1 MLLRLDAH
9 NKLRAL
15 WVSFDSLNQK
25 ICEKEKMDIL
35 KLKATTLDWVPRV
48 QEQASKP
55 LHSLLDKGV
64 TNCNQQEVSC
74 MVDLGSFC
82 SSDQPIIFEKFE

>member
-1 MLLRLDAH
+1 MINAKDLRKTENGH
-9 NKLRAL
+9 
-15 WVSFDSLNQK
+15 SK
-25 ICEKEKMDIL
+25 IESNNIRL
-35 KLKATTLDWVPRV
+35 GTQ

-82 SSDQPIIFEKFE
+82 PRDQPIIFEKFE